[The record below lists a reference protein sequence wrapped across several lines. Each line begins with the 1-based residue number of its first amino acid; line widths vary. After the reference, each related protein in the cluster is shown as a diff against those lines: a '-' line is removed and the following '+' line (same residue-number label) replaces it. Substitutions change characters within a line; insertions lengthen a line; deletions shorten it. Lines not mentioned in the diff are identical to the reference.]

1 MYQGGV
7 SLRRIDCSRG
17 GYSPGGDHEPDCFN
31 DTKCPRLFY
40 DSQEGLLY
48 KRPGVR
54 PDAAL
59 SVFSLS
65 LISKPEGCPL
75 WISDP

>member
-48 KRPGVR
+48 KIYKHHISYIHIMMTGC
-54 PDAAL
+54 AA
-59 SVFSLS
+59 
-65 LISKPEGCPL
+65 
-75 WISDP
+75 